1 MEDLISVGIELAL
14 FGMGTVFSF
23 LTLLVVA
30 TKIMSSL
37 VAKFAVEAHAMIDAG
52 GVQSPRALS
61 NDVLAAVTASVH
73 QYRKDKDR
81 Q

>member
-1 MEDLISVGIELAL
+1 MAMEFIMWQSRNEGRREKENKCR
-14 FGMGTVFSF
+14 
-23 LTLLVVA
+23 LVVA

-61 NDVLAAVTASVH
+61 NDVLAAVTAAVH
-73 QYRKDKDR
+73 QYRRDKDR